1 VTLEQ
6 QLMVAG
12 GMTAL
17 AALGWALRRIE
28 AGHSTDHAALTA
40 SLKADREELRRTMEK
55 DRAEIRAEMK
65 ANRDELRNEM
75 GKGRN
80 ETRDQYD
87 ALREEIGSVAEK
99 VDTLTGKVSGHETA
113 LAKHEARTDQ
123 RMNDLERRLEKVE
136 DRGVRA
142 AANG

>member
-99 VDTLTGKVSGHETA
+99 VDTLTGTVGAHATA
-113 LAKHEARTDQ
+113 LAAHEARTDE
-123 RMNDLERRLEKVE
+123 RMKELARRVEKLESRDHRV
-136 DRGVRA
+136 